1 MYLVGEDRGMS
12 DKEELERLL
21 REAEK
26 LSYQIFCNCDLG
38 EERQKAYSIYENIRN
53 VKRIRIEG

>member
-1 MYLVGEDRGMS
+1 MS

-38 EERQKAYSIYENIRN
+38 EERQKAYSVYENIRN